1 MVSTHTRRPRSAA
14 RNATAA
20 AVVVL
25 PTPPAP
31 QQTMMAAVSSSSST
45 SNGLTTGQSPQLSL
59 LQPAGQLVEP
69 GQVRRRAEQGKLD
82 RRLTDGPQEA
92 AFALLEQDPAGVVG
106 RLTGKRRDRRVGGI
120 DPDGLQP
127 AHELGAVEAS
137 RSDV

>member
-45 SNGLTTGQSPQLSL
+45 SNGLTTGQSPQLGL
-59 LQPAGQLVEP
+59 LQPAGQLVQP
-69 GQVRRRAEQGKLD
+69 GQVRRGAEQRKLH
-82 RRLTDGPQEA
+82 RRLPDGPPQA
-92 AFALLEQDPAGVVG
+92 APALLEQNPAGVVG
-106 RLTGKRRDRRVGGI
+106 RLTGECRHRRVGGV
-120 DPDGLQP
+120 DPDGLQS
-127 AHELGAVEAS
+127 ADELGAV
-137 RSDV
+137 